1 MVLEKKWSE
10 ESADIRRAVVVT
22 GPTAT
27 GKTALAVKLAKVFD
41 CEIISVDS
49 RQVYRGMDI
58 GTGKDLEEYDGVA
71 YHLIDIADPAK
82 GDYNLWRFCN
92 DAFAA
97 IDDICRRG
105 KTPLLCGGTAL
116 YLEALLRG
124 FTLPGEALPPREKGV
139 PREKRSGTGDAGRF
153 QAPFKLSAL
162 VMGVYYPRLEVR
174 KRIEQR
180 LDARFSAGM
189 ADEVKALHDAGV
201 SYEQL
206 EFYGLEYRE
215 ISAYLQGRVSFE
227 EMRINLLNRI
237 RQFAKRQD
245 IFFRKLEREG
255 IDIHWIERGNFESAS
270 KLVTAFLAGESI
282 PEPQFR
288 LSEHKNAP
296 SYLAE
301 R

>member
-1 MVLEKKWSE
+1 MEKKWNKE
-10 ESADIRRAVVVT
+10 FADVKRVIVVT

-27 GKTALAVKLAKVFD
+27 GKTALAVKLAKEYN

-71 YHLIDIADPAK
+71 CHLIDIADPAK

-92 DAFAA
+92 DAFSA
-97 IDDICRRG
+97 IADICSRG
-105 KTPLLCGGTAL
+105 KIPLLCGGTAL

-139 PREKRSGTGDAGRF
+139 LRERRSAAGETGRF
-153 QAPFKLSAL
+153 QAPFKLSSL

-180 LDARFSAGM
+180 LDARFAVGM
-189 ADEVKALHDAGV
+189 VDEVKALHDAGV

-206 EFYGLEYRE
+206 DFYGLEYRE
-215 ISAYLQGRVSFE
+215 ISAYLQNRVSFE
-227 EMRINLLNRI
+227 DMRNNLLNRI

-255 IDIHWIERGNFESAS
+255 IDIHWLERGNFESAS